1 MIIIWDHYRYI
12 RVENLFREGI
22 DRSDNFRVLTNSR
35 RENWPW
41 YSGLANDT
49 GGKRARERKRETH
62 GNEKESRIAKAAPQS
77 SDGNST
83 LVSSLL
89 RYCPF
94 RFASPA
100 RLYRNREILIKDRH
114 SKNMFLAITKYNWYL
129 CP

>member
-22 DRSDNFRVLTNSR
+22 DRIIFEFLRIHE
-35 RENWPW
+35 ENWPW